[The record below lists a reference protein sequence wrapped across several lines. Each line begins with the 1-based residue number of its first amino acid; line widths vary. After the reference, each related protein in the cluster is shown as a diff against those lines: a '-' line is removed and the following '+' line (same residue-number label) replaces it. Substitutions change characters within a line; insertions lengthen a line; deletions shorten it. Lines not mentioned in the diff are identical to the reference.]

1 MHAAGVRCVYRPQS
15 VATLNLPNALTL
27 LRVLLVPVLI
37 AALLE
42 QTHDGDLLAAIVFA
56 LASLTDAVDG
66 YLARSRNAIT
76 AFGKLMDP
84 IADKLLI
91 AAALLALVA
100 RDRLAVWVALVIIA
114 RELAVTALRLVA
126 LQQRVV
132 LAAGILGKLKTLL
145 QVAAVM
151 ALIAVDDHPLWVSL
165 LVDTAVAVTV
175 LSGVDYFLS
184 VRHRPAR
191 RRA

>member
-1 MHAAGVRCVYRPQS
+1 
-15 VATLNLPNALTL
+15 
-27 LRVLLVPVLI
+27 
-37 AALLE
+37 
-42 QTHDGDLLAAIVFA
+42 
-56 LASLTDAVDG
+56 
-66 YLARSRNAIT
+66 
-76 AFGKLMDP
+76 MDP